1 MEISFAELKQTSFN
15 LVGISAVERT
25 WNNQNVNRHSKGRG
39 FHILSLT
46 LQGKKNFW
54 TPDFAEMIGS
64 RSAPSVALITQ
75 GTPYFSQTVADE
87 GDVGKTICVEFRLM
101 DDDGQPIMLSDGFLF
116 WDSAETATLLPLFH
130 RIVEDYLQP
139 DMNYITL
146 KRDVLQLL
154 QELMLRMTHQNA
166 LSPKLQFLQPAIDY
180 IRHNPDKKVS
190 VTELAKMC
198 AVSESYFRASFN
210 RFSGG
215 VSVTK
220 YRNVL
225 RIEKAQ
231 ELLNSSLWTTA
242 MISDQLG
249 FYDVSHFYRVYK
261 SVTGEL
267 PKAREVD
274 GLT

>member
-1 MEISFAELKQTSFN
+1 MDISFPQLHQVSFN
-15 LVGISAVERT
+15 IVGISAVERT
-25 WNNQNVNRHSKGRG
+25 WGNQNVNRHSKGRN

-46 LQGKKNFW
+46 LQGSKNFW
-54 TPDFAEMIGS
+54 TPDFTELIAS
-64 RSAPSVALITQ
+64 HSAPSIALITQ
-75 GTPYFSQTVADE
+75 GTPYFSQTEVE
-87 GDVGKTICVEFRLM
+87 SGVGRTICVEFRLM
-101 DDDGQPIMLSDGFLF
+101 DDEGNPVQLADRFLF
-116 WDSAETATLLPLFH
+116 WDSAEATPLIPLFR

-139 DMNYITL
+139 SVDYINL
-146 KRDVLQLL
+146 KRDVYQLI
-154 QELMLRMTHQNA
+154 QELTCQMSQQDA
-166 LSPKLQFLQPAIDY
+166 LSPKLQFLQPAIDF
-180 IRHNPDKKVS
+180 IKQNPDKKVT

-198 AVSESYFRASFN
+198 MVSESYFRASFS

-220 YRNVL
+220 YRNML

-231 ELLNSSLWTTA
+231 ELLASSLWTTA
-242 MISDQLG
+242 MIAEQLG

-274 GLT
+274 GIL